1 MISVEQLGSLQRA
14 ITDAGVDGWLLYDF
28 RGTNPIASSLVGIE
42 GMVTRR
48 FFCFVPRE
56 GAPVAITH
64 AIEQGPWERWPS
76 AWGKHVYSSWRQLE
90 SQLGQV
96 VGGRTVAMEYS
107 PGDAVPYLDRIPAGV
122 LEMVRA
128 TGATVVSSADLVT
141 RFYAVWTDEGR
152 AAHERAA
159 EHLARIARN
168 AMQLAGERAR
178 SGNPMREFELASL
191 IRDEFAEAGLE
202 TDHGPNV
209 SVGPNAANPHYEPT
223 EQESA
228 LIEEGAILL
237 IDLWAR
243 ERGTDGRAPG
253 VYADQTWM
261 GSLGQPSAR
270 DQRVWEAVRDGRDA
284 ALDLLRTSAAKG
296 ERVRGGDVDDAARN
310 VIESRGF
317 GERFIHRTGHSI
329 DARDLHGSGPNI
341 DNLESRDERLLLPG
355 IGFSVEPGIYIP
367 GEVGMRSEV
376 NAFIQP
382 DGVLVTPQ
390 RPQRDLL
397 IV

>member
-1 MISVEQLGSLQRA
+1 MISVDQLASLQRA
-14 ITDAGVDGWLLYDF
+14 IADAGVDGWLLYDF

-48 FFCFVPRE
+48 FFCYVPRD

-64 AIEQGPWERWPS
+64 AIEQGPWEHWPS
-76 AWGKHVYSSWRQLE
+76 AWGKRVYSSWRQLE
-90 SQLGQV
+90 TQLAEV
-96 VGGRTVAMEYS
+96 VGGRRVAMEYS

-152 AAHERAA
+152 ASHERAA

-178 SGNPMREFELASL
+178 AGKPMREFELASL

-223 EQESA
+223 EEQSS
-228 LIEEGAILL
+228 LIEDGAILL
-237 IDLWAR
+237 VDLWAR
-243 ERGTDGRAPG
+243 ERAANGHAPG

-261 GSLGQPSAR
+261 GSLGQPSER

-284 ALDLLRTSAAKG
+284 ALDLLRTRVAKG
-296 ERVRGGDVDDAARN
+296 DPVRGGEVDDAARN
-310 VIESRGF
+310 VITSRGF

-329 DARDLHGSGPNI
+329 DSRDLHGSGPNI

-355 IGFSVEPGIYIP
+355 VGFSVEPGVYIP

-382 DGVLVTPQ
+382 DGALVTPQ